1 MEGGFLMLRN
11 FFLPFIGVTLLF
23 ISACGGEAAPKETDY
38 DATKK
43 MVVDILQTEDG
54 KKALGE
60 ILADEKMQQKLV
72 IESATVKQA
81 IDETLTSEKG
91 AEMWKK
97 LFEDPKFVETFYKSV
112 EEDQKKLM
120 KSLMND
126 SEYQKQMMDL
136 LQNPEM
142 EEATIQTL
150 KSQQFRAHLEET
162 IQQTLESPL
171 FQAKIQEILLK
182 AAEEQS
188 KGQGGSGESGG
199 QGGGQGGGSGG
210 GGESEGGGGGQ

>member
-1 MEGGFLMLRN
+1 MLRV
-11 FFLPFIGVTLLF
+11 FYLPFFGALLLTL
-23 ISACGGEAAPKETDY
+23 SACGGEATTKETDY

-72 IESATVKQA
+72 IESTTVKQA

-136 LQNPEM
+136 LKNPEM
-142 EEATIQTL
+142 EEATIQSL

-171 FQAKIQEILLK
+171 FQAKMQEILLK

-188 KGQGGSGESGG
+188 KGQSNGGDSKGQGG
-199 QGGGQGGGSGG
+199 GGGGQGGGSGG
-210 GGESEGGGGGQ
+210 GESGGGGE